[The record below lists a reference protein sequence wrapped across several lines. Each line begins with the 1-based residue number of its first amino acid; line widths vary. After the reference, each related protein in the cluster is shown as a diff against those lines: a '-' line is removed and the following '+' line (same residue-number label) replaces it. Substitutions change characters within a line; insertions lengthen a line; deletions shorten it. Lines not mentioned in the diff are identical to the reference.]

1 MCVTL
6 KAVTDPSPGVAPLL
20 VLKKI
25 TAILSTFS
33 LPMPELGL
41 ADIRAATGIP
51 HSTVQRLVANMVQ
64 EGLLDR
70 HGDRYRVGL
79 KVAHW
84 AAPATTGLD
93 YLEIVRPV
101 LQRLRDQLAETVCIF
116 RESGNQR
123 VCVAMAETRHVLRCA
138 VEVGSI
144 SPLYVGSAG
153 RVILAW
159 NQSLADK
166 IYASGLDA
174 LTEATITSPEALKKA
189 VAQTRA
195 DGFAITAGERV
206 TSASGLSA
214 PIFGPH
220 AELFGA
226 LTVMGPSVRMPR
238 EVCESFVEPV
248 LAAADEATRLRS
260 GRIPKGE

>member
-159 NQSLADK
+159 NQSLADE

-189 VAQTRA
+189 VTQTRA